1 MRTAAA
7 LALGVQNGDKR
18 RIGNGAGF
26 WSLYTVL
33 RYLLW
38 VETKKMLR
46 GGRSVKPAVV
56 LASARARGAA
66 PKKEKKRIP
75 DKMY

>member
-38 VETKKMLR
+38 VE
-46 GGRSVKPAVV
+46 
-56 LASARARGAA
+56 
-66 PKKEKKRIP
+66 PKKCCEGAEA
-75 DKMY
+75 